1 MTNTLRRKLQQKEKP
16 LGTFVNQFGAAA
28 VEIIARAGFDY
39 VILDAEHG
47 LFEVKELAELLRTAD
62 GCGIDA
68 LVRIPEPSRE
78 WILRSLDAGAAGLV
92 IPNIRTIDE
101 VQTVLRY
108 AKYPPQGKRG
118 FAPVRSAGY
127 GTAGTATEIQ
137 AEANRNTL
145 LFPQCETVE
154 ALAILDE
161 ILDFEGID
169 GLFVGPYDLSSAM
182 GIIGQFD
189 HPDLVQAITD
199 IQKRCAHHKKHAL
212 IFSMDTAGA
221 KKYLELGY
229 DSVTVGLDYA
239 VLLGAYQ
246 KVKTD
251 MDA

>member
-108 AKYPPQGKRG
+108 AKYPPQGERG

-154 ALAILDE
+154 ALDILDE

-182 GIIGQFD
+182 GKVGRFD
-189 HPDLVQAITD
+189 DPELIEAIER
-199 IQKRCAHHKKHAL
+199 IRARCAHKNKASL
-212 IFSMDTAGA
+212 IFSMHAEGA
-221 KKYLELGY
+221 RAYSEQGY
-229 DSVTVGLDYA
+229 DSITAGLDYA
-239 VLLGAYQ
+239 VLLAGYQ
-246 KVKTD
+246 NIRKAVSE
-251 MDA
+251 